1 MSFLKNVPMGVTDAT
16 MGDSM
21 LFTTFMEML
30 TNARGQDDTMM
41 MHEVSLN
48 IVFYMFNYLIFLI
61 ILYYFMFV
69 ECMQSLKSFQPL

>member
-1 MSFLKNVPMGVTDAT
+1 MCFFKNVPMGVTDAT

-21 LFTTFMEML
+21 IFTTFMEML
-30 TNARGQDDTMM
+30 TNARGQDAAMM

-61 ILYYFMFV
+61 IL
-69 ECMQSLKSFQPL
+69 C

>member
-1 MSFLKNVPMGVTDAT
+1 MGVTDAT

-21 LFTTFMEML
+21 IFTTFMEML
-30 TNARGQDDTMM
+30 TNARGQDVAMM

-61 ILYYFMFV
+61 TL
-69 ECMQSLKSFQPL
+69 C

>member
-1 MSFLKNVPMGVTDAT
+1 MCFFKNAPKGVIDAT

-21 LFTTFMEML
+21 IFTTFMEML
-30 TNARGQDDTMM
+30 TNARGQGAAMM

-61 ILYYFMFV
+61 IL
-69 ECMQSLKSFQPL
+69 C

>member
-1 MSFLKNVPMGVTDAT
+1 MGVTNAT

-21 LFTTFMEML
+21 IFTTFMEML
-30 TNARGQDDTMM
+30 TNAQGQEATMM

-61 ILYYFMFV
+61 IL
-69 ECMQSLKSFQPL
+69 C